1 MQHSDY
7 VELTSTRLNPHVDP
21 ALTVWGWE
29 VPVYLFMGGLV
40 AGLLFLYSVVV
51 LLRRE
56 ERYPTVAKTVPLLAT
71 PLLGIG
77 LFFLFLDL
85 EFKAHVFRFYT
96 SFQFYSPMSWGSWI
110 LLVVFGVG
118 GVQFLYTLAELEPFR
133 KTAIGKWSVWGL
145 FKKISGNT
153 RRKLAWW
160 TLILGIALGIYTGLL
175 LASLTARP
183 MWNSALVGP
192 MFLISGLSAGTA
204 LTMLLARARAER
216 DILVRFDLLLVFM
229 ELAVILMWV
238 GAMAHG
244 SEAGLEAAHQILGG
258 AYTAV
263 FWSLVVVAGLIV
275 PAVLEVQS
283 LRGKWPHTVVAPALI
298 LVGGLVLRLVMVQ
311 AGQSFGYGA

>member
-1 MQHSDY
+1 MQHSEY
-7 VELTSTRLNPHVDP
+7 VEITSTRMNPHVDP

-56 ERYPTVAKTVPLLAT
+56 ERYPTVAKIVPLLAT

-85 EFKAHVFRFYT
+85 EFKWHVFRFYT

-110 LLVVFGVG
+110 LLVVFGIG
-118 GVQFLYTLAELEPFR
+118 GVQFLYTLAEMEAFR
-133 KTAIGKWSVWGL
+133 KTAIGKWSIWDL
-145 FKKISGNT
+145 FKKIPDSV

-160 TLILGIALGIYTGLL
+160 TLVLGIALGIYTGLL

-204 LTMLLARARAER
+204 LTMLMARARAER
-216 DILVRFDLLLVFM
+216 GILVRFDLLLVFM

-244 SEAGLEAAHQILGG
+244 SEAGLEAARQILGG
-258 AYTAV
+258 PYTAV

-275 PAVLEVQS
+275 PAILEVQS